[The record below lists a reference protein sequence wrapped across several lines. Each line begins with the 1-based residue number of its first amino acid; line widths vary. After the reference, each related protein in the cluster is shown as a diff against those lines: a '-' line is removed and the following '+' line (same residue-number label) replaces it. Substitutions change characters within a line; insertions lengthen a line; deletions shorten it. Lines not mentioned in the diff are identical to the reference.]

1 MNRLVRCGAI
11 LPVVVSAYAAQKF
24 DVRIVNRQNSQS
36 HYSYSVPASSKTI
49 SETNI
54 NCLGTTNGANC
65 SGSGTAI
72 TSSTPSQVM
81 SYNVSG
87 ATLSLQLPDGR
98 LAVVNCDS
106 KVNWTD
112 FSKMNQVRRS
122 CKIPLTNN
130 IQAEFEGGKAKLK
143 WPVSIDGKKLESET
157 YRILAVIDKP

>member
-1 MNRLVRCGAI
+1 
-11 LPVVVSAYAAQKF
+11 
-24 DVRIVNRQNSQS
+24 
-36 HYSYSVPASSKTI
+36 
-49 SETNI
+49 
-54 NCLGTTNGANC
+54 
-65 SGSGTAI
+65 
-72 TSSTPSQVM
+72 M

-87 ATLSLQLPDGR
+87 ATLSLQLSDGR

-122 CKIPLTNN
+122 CKIPLANN